1 MEFIKKNKYLLCII
15 LGIVSMALI
24 ISNTSSIYRTIQSF
38 KEYGSEIPVHL
49 IFLII
54 NYICIFLAELIFVVI
69 GYRKQMDK
77 NLIMLSVVL
86 YYASEV
92 AYYVYQIFLG
102 EDYSFIFSLIVSVLC
117 IITVIL
123 ALTNP
128 RFLFSGIILL
138 LIDSAFNLSTTFAGS
153 TVGFST
159 LLLDMILIFT
169 LILFNKNQDNDE
181 GEYNIYS

>member
-1 MEFIKKNKYLLCII
+1 
-15 LGIVSMALI
+15 
-24 ISNTSSIYRTIQSF
+24 
-38 KEYGSEIPVHL
+38 
-49 IFLII
+49 
-54 NYICIFLAELIFVVI
+54 
-69 GYRKQMDK
+69 MDK

-159 LLLDMILIFT
+159 LLLDVILIFT
-169 LILFNKNQDNDE
+169 LILFNKNQDSDE